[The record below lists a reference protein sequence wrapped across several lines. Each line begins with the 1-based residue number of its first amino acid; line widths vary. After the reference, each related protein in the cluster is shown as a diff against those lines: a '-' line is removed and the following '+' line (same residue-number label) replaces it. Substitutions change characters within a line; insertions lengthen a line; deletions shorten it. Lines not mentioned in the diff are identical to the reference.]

1 MDRMTDA
8 PQSGKPERGGQSA
21 SRTTPC
27 AERMPVIS
35 ISSAPEPAG
44 AGDAEPE
51 SASATKGSVQ
61 TVRRREAGS
70 IAPRY
75 NARRPKERVQAE
87 ARAPPLLPKVHVL
100 PLGLLA
106 RKG

>member
-1 MDRMTDA
+1 
-8 PQSGKPERGGQSA
+8 
-21 SRTTPC
+21 
-27 AERMPVIS
+27 
-35 ISSAPEPAG
+35 
-44 AGDAEPE
+44 
-51 SASATKGSVQ
+51 VQ